1 MAVTLNPQCFA
12 ATHQGRKRAHNEDNY
27 LADPDLRV
35 FAVAD
40 GMGGHQAGEVAS
52 EIAVRTVHEVLQNSR
67 AMLTPMEA
75 AGPRSE
81 VSRREVL
88 GLLEWA
94 VQEAS
99 RRIHAE
105 AQKDEGKR
113 GMGTTLSVLVLL
125 DAHAYVAHV
134 GDSRV
139 YLIRGSRVDQI
150 TEDHTIGNELVR
162 LGVVTW
168 DQLPNVPRRNA
179 ITRAVGIYE
188 HVEVDTLTLEV
199 LPRDQFILASDGLT
213 GYLDSGREDL
223 SKWTQDEDG
232 EKVVQGLINFANER
246 GGKDNITGLLVRLG
260 GGDLRDSARAKR
272 LELKREMLH
281 TMPLFSRL
289 AEREL
294 LQLMQVAEVFEY
306 APGEVVIKQGEAGDR
321 MYVLLDGRLQVLSHN
336 TAVGELKR
344 GEHFGEMALVRNLPR
359 SATIKAIVPSELISI
374 KRDDFF
380 ELIRNEPR
388 VAVKLLWQ
396 FLGVLAHRL
405 ERTSNDL
412 SHAREAVVGTRQQ
425 WIEDEPTLDPFAAP
439 PASSYYPRPATIP
452 GLDDDAA
459 VTPRKGSMLDHNPQD
474 QIAPTEQPR
483 LSETG
488 PHRPVGYP
496 RLTYGKDGNPGA
508 SLVGQANP
516 DASQPGPDGSHGDR
530 SGISLTGGDPADD
543 FDAKKT
549 VPALR
554 PRSSARRPRAHTLKS
569 ASEDGVS
576 SDPKATRPDRPLRPG
591 DDEFRPTKETL
602 PLEQPGG
609 LEEELAEL
617 RREFKE
623 RLAKAR
629 RDRKKRGG

>member
-1 MAVTLNPQCFA
+1 MAVTLNPMCFA
-12 ATHQGRKRAHNEDNY
+12 ATHAGRRRAHNEDNY
-27 LADPDLRV
+27 LVDPELRV

-52 EIAVRTVHEVLQNSR
+52 AMAVSTIHEVLQSSR
-67 AMLTPMEA
+67 AMLAPIEHQ
-75 AGPRSE
+75 GPASA

-105 AQKDEGKR
+105 AQKDEAKR
-113 GMGTTLSVLVLL
+113 GMGTTLSVLVLV

-134 GDSRV
+134 GDSRI
-139 YLIRGSRVDQI
+139 YLVRGDRVDQI

-199 LPRDQFILASDGLT
+199 LPRDQFVLASDGLT

-223 SKWTQDEDG
+223 AQWTQNDDGDE
-232 EKVVQGLINFANER
+232 VVNGLVGFANDR
-246 GGKDNITGLLVRLG
+246 GGKDNITSILVRLG
-260 GGDLRDSARAKR
+260 GGDRRDTARAKR

-289 AEREL
+289 SEREL
-294 LQLMQVAEVFEY
+294 LQVMQVAEVFEY
-306 APGEVVIKQGEAGDR
+306 AAGEMIVRQGEAGDC
-321 MYVLLDGRLQVLSHN
+321 MYVCLDGRLQVSSHK
-336 TAVGELKR
+336 TIVGEVKR

-359 SATIKAIVPSELISI
+359 SATITAIVPSELISI
-374 KRDDFF
+374 RREAFF
-380 ELIRNEPR
+380 ELIRTEPR

-412 SHAREAVVGTRQQ
+412 SHAREAVGSRQK
-425 WIEDEPTLDPFAAP
+425 WIEDEPSLDPFVAP

-459 VTPRKGSMLDHNPQD
+459 VTPRKGTMVENGLH
-474 QIAPTEQPR
+474 AHVAATEQRP
-483 LSETG
+483 LSETA
-488 PHRPVGYP
+488 PHPPTADPNLSYP
-496 RLTYGKDGNPGA
+496 TEPA
-508 SLVGQANP
+508 AAGQAAL
-516 DASQPGPDGSHGDR
+516 DH
-530 SGISLTGGDPADD
+530 D

-549 VPALR
+549 MPAIR
-554 PRSSARRPRAHTLKS
+554 ASPRRSRTHTLKS
-569 ASEDGVS
+569 ADGVNANA
-576 SDPKATRPDRPLRPG
+576 KATRPDRPPRPT
-591 DDEFRPTKETL
+591 DEEFRPTKETL
-602 PLEQPGG
+602 PLDQSNG

>member
-1 MAVTLNPQCFA
+1 MAVTNHPQCFA
-12 ATHQGRKRAHNEDNY
+12 STHQGRKRAHNEDNY

-52 EIAVRTVHEVLQNSR
+52 AIAVRTVHEVLQNSR
-67 AMLTPMEA
+67 GMLTPMEV

-113 GMGTTLSVLVLL
+113 GMGTTLSVMVLL

-134 GDSRV
+134 GDSRI
-139 YLIRGSRVDQI
+139 YLVRGSRVDQV

-223 SKWTQDEDG
+223 SKWTAEEDG

-246 GGKDNITGLLVRLG
+246 GGKDNITSLLVRLG
-260 GGDLRDSARAKR
+260 GGDVRDSARAKR

-294 LQLMQVAEVFEY
+294 LQVMQVAEVFEY
-306 APGEVVIKQGEAGDR
+306 APGEVVIQQGEAGDR
-321 MYVLLDGRLQVLSHN
+321 MYVCLDGRLQVVSHN
-336 TAVGELKR
+336 TPVGELKR

-374 KRDDFF
+374 KREDFF
-380 ELIRNEPR
+380 ELIRSEPR

-412 SHAREAVVGTRQQ
+412 SYAREAVVGTRQQ
-425 WIEDEPTLDPFAAP
+425 WIEDEPTLDPFAQP

-459 VTPRKGSMLDHNPQD
+459 VTPRKGSMLDNSPHD
-474 QIAPTEQPR
+474 QIAPTDQARP

-488 PHRPVGYP
+488 PHRPEGYP
-496 RLTYGKDGNPGA
+496 RLEYGNETDPGA
-508 SLVGQANP
+508 SLGGQAHQ
-516 DASQPGPDGSHGDR
+516 SQPGLDANQGDQA
-530 SGISLTGGDPADD
+530 GVSLTGGPSADD

-554 PRSSARRPRAHTLKS
+554 RPSVRRPRAHTLKS
-569 ASEDGVS
+569 AAEDGVS
-576 SDPKATRPDRPLRPG
+576 SDPKATRPDRPLQPG
-591 DDEFRPTKETL
+591 DEEFRPTKETL